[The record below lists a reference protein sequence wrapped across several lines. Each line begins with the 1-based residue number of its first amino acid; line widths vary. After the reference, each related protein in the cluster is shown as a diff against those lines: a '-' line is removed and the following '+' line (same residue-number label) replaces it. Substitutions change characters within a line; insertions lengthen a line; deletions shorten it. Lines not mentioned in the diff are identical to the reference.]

1 MQDARRR
8 IIAIPNA
15 SFGGV
20 GWNHAMA
27 GIVKQQSRQQLVGLV
42 AHNGAVGP
50 LGEGF
55 MSDRLKQRRD
65 PAYLSYLE

>member
-1 MQDARRR
+1 M
-8 IIAIPNA
+8 P
-15 SFGGV
+15 
-20 GWNHAMA
+20 